1 MSNTLAQQASAVP
14 FARRNRSTDGR
25 PKPRTAEAIAL
36 ASTQAPHLAD
46 LAEAVIPTLPYQ
58 VLASADIKSRR
69 AWSIVEP
76 ICFAVGRQYLG
87 LSNDR
92 FVNAVIIDCDHADAT
107 RWRTCRLPPPTW
119 ITITPESGRHH
130 LVWML
135 ACPIYKGPGA
145 ALAPMRYLARVVEAM
160 TYELGGDEGYAG
172 VLTKNPWHPR
182 WHTILPGGQPV
193 ELGDLYRAICCAPN
207 RPRQRQHGEVRC
219 GIGRNVELFDR
230 LRFWAYANKG
240 RHGDRRSWGQAV
252 AAQAAAINQ
261 SFATPLPSNEVGW
274 TTQSVANWVWER
286 YLGRGAEN
294 HRGAMGLEAD
304 LPLADKQ
311 AASGPWSAARRRNAT
326 DEAIAI
332 AVQALRAAGKPVTQP
347 AVAQASSKGIATVK
361 RRWATVTAMLAEPAA
376 VRPEAPSQTIVRPA
390 LVALPGGKADL
401 ITERSTP
408 RSRAEAW
415 QRFKVAVL
423 AQEIEAE
430 RRTDAEKHPGAGTGR
445 PPVPAFLV
453 AANRLRR
460 AG

>member
-119 ITITPESGRHH
+119 IAVTPESGRHH
-130 LVWML
+130 LVWLL
-135 ACPIYKGPGA
+135 ARPVYKGPGA
-145 ALAPMRYLARVVEAM
+145 ALGPLRYLARVVSAM

-172 VLTKNPWHPR
+172 ALTKNPWHPR
-182 WHTILPGGQPV
+182 WHVILPGGCPV

-207 RPRQRQHGEVRC
+207 RPRQRQHGEVRF

-230 LRFWAYANKG
+230 LRYWAYANKR

-261 SFATPLPSNEVGW
+261 SFASPLPPNELGW
-274 TTQSVANWVWER
+274 TVQSVANWVWTR
-286 YLGRGAEN
+286 YQGGTAEN
-294 HRGAMGLEAD
+294 RRGAMGLD
-304 LPLADKQ
+304 VDMPLADKQ
-311 AASGPWSAARRRNAT
+311 AMAGSWSAAKRRSAT
-326 DEAIAI
+326 DQVLAD
-332 AVQALRAAGKPVTQP
+332 AVQSLRAAGQAVTQV
-347 AVAQASSKGIATVK
+347 AVAQASGKGIATIK
-361 RRWATVTAMLAEPAA
+361 RRWAAVTAMLAEPLQVVPAPEVAA
-376 VRPEAPSQTIVRPA
+376 PRPV
-390 LVALPGGKADL
+390 LVSLPGGKVDL
-401 ITERSTP
+401 VTQRSTP
-408 RSRAEAW
+408 HSRAEAW

-430 RRTDAEKHPGAGTGR
+430 RRIDAEKHPGAGTGR

>member
-1 MSNTLAQQASAVP
+1 MSNILAQQAPVTP
-14 FARRNRSTDGR
+14 DVRRNRVADGR
-25 PKPRTAEAIAL
+25 LKPRTTEAIAI
-36 ASTQAPHLAD
+36 ASAQAPHLAA

-76 ICFAVGRQYLG
+76 ICYAIGRQYLG

-92 FVNAVIIDCDHADAT
+92 FINAIVIDCDHADAK

-119 ITITPESGRHH
+119 ITVTPESGRHH

-145 ALAPMRYLARVVEAM
+145 ALAPMRYLTRVVEAM

-172 VLTKNPWHPR
+172 ALTKNPWHPR
-182 WHTILPGGQPV
+182 WHIILPGGQPV

-207 RPRQRQHGEVRC
+207 RPRQREHGKARI

-230 LRFWAYANKG
+230 LRFWAYANK
-240 RHGDRRSWGQAV
+240 RRFADRRTWAQTV

-286 YLGRGAEN
+286 YQGCGAES
-294 HRGAMGLEAD
+294 HRGAMGLDAD
-304 LPLADKQ
+304 LPIADKQ
-311 AASGPWSAARRRNAT
+311 AASGPWSAAKRRSAT
-326 DEAIAI
+326 DDVIAT
-332 AVQALRAAGKPVTQP
+332 AVQSLRDAGKPVTQP
-347 AVAQASSKGIATVK
+347 AVAEASGKGIATIK
-361 RRWATVTAMLAEPAA
+361 RRWKAVTAMLAAPVSAVPAQEVA
-376 VRPEAPSQTIVRPA
+376 VPRPV
-390 LVALPGGKADL
+390 LVSLPGGKSDGAAV
-401 ITERSTP
+401 RSTLKT
-408 RSRAEAW
+408 RAEAW
-415 QRFKVAVL
+415 QRFKLSVL
-423 AQEIEAE
+423 AEEIEAE
-430 RRTDAEKHPGAGTGR
+430 RRADAETNPDAGTGR
-445 PPVPAFLV
+445 PQVPAFLL
-453 AANRLRR
+453 AASRFRR